1 MAIVAQYI
9 FGSHAR
15 GDYTKESDIDLLAV
29 TNDGTFSSFSHGEL
43 NISFYPRKNLLEDAR
58 KGSLFVM
65 HIVREAVPTY
75 DPKNIHA
82 DVVRNFRWRSSYGDE
97 IAKASDLGWFLL
109 HQQSQF
115 HNRQVVNRR
124 ISWSVRTILIALTA
138 DRGTPVFS
146 PHQLAQFANK
156 PYVSR
161 LLSLKSRDTIT
172 FDDLADL
179 RMFLAEFGYKAPAVI
194 LDKDLKGTWI
204 HFRDTKNSIGIKTVA
219 QMEIDVEDEFYS

>member
-1 MAIVAQYI
+1 MTIVAQYI

-29 TNDGTFSSFSHGEL
+29 TDDDIFSSFSHGEL
-43 NISFYPRKNLLEDAR
+43 NVSFYPRTNLLEDAR

-75 DPKNIHA
+75 DPENIHA
-82 DVVRNFRWRSSYGDE
+82 DVVRNFRWRSDFSDE

-109 HQQSQF
+109 HQQTRF
-115 HNRQVVNRR
+115 RNRQVVNRR

-138 DRGTPVFS
+138 ESGAPLFS
-146 PHQLAQFANK
+146 PHELAHFADK
-156 PYVSR
+156 SYVDR

-172 FDDLADL
+172 MDDLADL
-179 RMFLAEFGYKAPAVI
+179 RAFLTEFGRKTPAVV
-194 LDKDLKGTWI
+194 LVEDLKGTWI
-204 HFRDTKNSIGIKTVA
+204 HFRDTKNSIGIKTIA
-219 QMEIDVEDEFYS
+219 QMEINVEDEFYS

>member
-15 GDYTKESDIDLLAV
+15 GDYTKDSDIDLLSV
-29 TNDGTFSSFSHGEL
+29 TDDDVFASFSHGEL
-43 NISFYPRKNLLEDAR
+43 NVSFYPRRNLLEDAR

-75 DPKNIHA
+75 DPENIHA
-82 DVVRNFRWRSSYGDE
+82 DVVQNFWWRSNYCDE

-109 HQQSQF
+109 NHQSEF
-115 HNRQVVNRR
+115 RNRQVVNRR

-138 DRGTPVFS
+138 ENGAPVFS
-146 PHQLAQFANK
+146 PHELARFADRS
-156 PYVSR
+156 YVNR

-172 FDDLADL
+172 MDDLADL
-179 RMFLAEFGYKAPAVI
+179 RAFLAEFGNAAPAVA
-194 LDKDLKGTWI
+194 LVKDLKGTWI
-204 HFRDTKNSIGIKTVA
+204 HFRDTKNSIGIKTIT
-219 QMEIDVEDEFYS
+219 QMEIDVQDEFYS